1 MDWPGMT
8 KKIDV
13 EVSTLLDKLVT
24 DLSPLLV
31 TNPIIIGIHTGGSW
45 LADILH
51 SSKANRT
58 SINFTHTDAAL
69 LYEPVF

>member
-24 DLSPLLV
+24 DITPLLA
-31 TNPIIIGIHTGGSW
+31 TNPIIIGIPAAHGWQTFSMTGW
-45 LADILH
+45 
-51 SSKANRT
+51 
-58 SINFTHTDAAL
+58 AL
-69 LYEPVF
+69 LSPAAVWISASIVMISAGLA